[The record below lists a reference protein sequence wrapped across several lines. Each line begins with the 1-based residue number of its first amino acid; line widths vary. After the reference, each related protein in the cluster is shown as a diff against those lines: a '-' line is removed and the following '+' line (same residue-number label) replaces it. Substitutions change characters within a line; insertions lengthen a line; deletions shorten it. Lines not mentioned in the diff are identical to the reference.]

1 MTQSR
6 TPQGRDIPDFPR
18 VPSSREFEG
27 TITKGRKVPWSVRQ
41 HINLTYEQFLHN
53 PFKFVMGPLPY
64 WSKPHYLNE
73 EQRDALL
80 KPFLEAV
87 RLYEGMLQSEE
98 REKDG
103 Q

>member
-1 MTQSR
+1 
-6 TPQGRDIPDFPR
+6 
-18 VPSSREFEG
+18 
-27 TITKGRKVPWSVRQ
+27 
-41 HINLTYEQFLHN
+41 
-53 PFKFVMGPLPY
+53 LPY
-64 WSKPHYLNE
+64 WSKPRYLNE